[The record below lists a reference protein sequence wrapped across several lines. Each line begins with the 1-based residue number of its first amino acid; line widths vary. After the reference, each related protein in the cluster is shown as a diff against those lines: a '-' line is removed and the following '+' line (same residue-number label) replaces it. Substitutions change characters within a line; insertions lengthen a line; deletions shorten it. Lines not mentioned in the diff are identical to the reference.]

1 MHPQSESFGIVLCM
15 LNTCMFNT
23 KESPLQAPAVNP
35 ADEDLDSD
43 VMAELGMEL
52 AIPPPP
58 QGGPTE
64 SEVVPAFSSDDDAP
78 LRPPTWMSGG
88 PQDHLC

>member
-1 MHPQSESFGIVLCM
+1 M

-43 VMAELGMEL
+43 VMDELGMEL
-52 AIPPPP
+52 AISPPP

-64 SEVVPAFSSDDDAP
+64 SEVVRAFESDDEEPLVALAP
-78 LRPPTWMSGG
+78 PAWMSGA

>member
-1 MHPQSESFGIVLCM
+1 M

-43 VMAELGMEL
+43 VMAELGREL

-58 QGGPTE
+58 RGGPTE
-64 SEVVPAFSSDDDAP
+64 LELVPAVDTDDDAP
-78 LRPPTWMSGG
+78 LARLAPPAWMSGA